1 MAVRA
6 RDKGDGDPAL
16 GLITID
22 PSQHPRSWPLL
33 PLLPGESP
41 PLVILLLVI
50 LPIYHSSV
58 DVLIV
63 HSPIVVVIPLASLP
77 RRNNSNIA
85 SIGRPHTFVTGP
97 LASCTVRM
105 ELEEIQKPDLGR
117 KFARKDKRPLDPPPV
132 ILCRFF
138 ESLSGPDGRHIEVEM
153 PPAIPYRQGS
163 TRRVT
168 ITNSQAKQRRPMDA
182 NAMAQTTAL
191 SSSGTVSS
199 LRGATTPNYDIA
211 QIVTSSASAT
221 LPSEPSTLVPYADDP
236 STFHGAHVVP
246 DPAAVTQWQEA
257 AIPAAQTLE
266 RDIVATFGDFQICES
281 SKCSDALSG
290 TTSTHAEVIDYK
302 GKKSAVFVFS
312 DVAVK
317 SEGTFVLRYRLF
329 NILSKVATGSPAPA
343 LAECFGGPFKI
354 YSSKEFPG
362 LQASTELT
370 KSLALYGVRVNM
382 RETPRRRRR
391 DSEMPDGTDGQ
402 GEEETSPRQILPDGY
417 HNHPRT
423 AAAARHGRCGCDPWG
438 SWPLSVPDVFY
449 ESVSIGVGTGLAV
462 SPRAVAERVR
472 KLAPVVWRVRGER
485 TTEDGTGGEG

>member
-1 MAVRA
+1 
-6 RDKGDGDPAL
+6 
-16 GLITID
+16 
-22 PSQHPRSWPLL
+22 
-33 PLLPGESP
+33 
-41 PLVILLLVI
+41 
-50 LPIYHSSV
+50 
-58 DVLIV
+58 
-63 HSPIVVVIPLASLP
+63 
-77 RRNNSNIA
+77 NSNIA

-97 LASCTVRM
+97 LAPCTVRM

-153 PPAIPYRQGS
+153 PPAIPSLGAVCHLDLFPVPSGFYQE
-163 TRRVT
+163 
-168 ITNSQAKQRRPMDA
+168 A
-182 NAMAQTTAL
+182 
-191 SSSGTVSS
+191 SSGTVPS

-221 LPSEPSTLVPYADDP
+221 LPSEPSTLVPYAGDP

-266 RDIVATFGDFQICES
+266 RDIVATFGDFQIRES

-391 DSEMPDGTDGQ
+391 DSEMP
-402 GEEETSPRQILPDGY
+402 
-417 HNHPRT
+417 
-423 AAAARHGRCGCDPWG
+423 
-438 SWPLSVPDVFY
+438 
-449 ESVSIGVGTGLAV
+449 
-462 SPRAVAERVR
+462 
-472 KLAPVVWRVRGER
+472 
-485 TTEDGTGGEG
+485 